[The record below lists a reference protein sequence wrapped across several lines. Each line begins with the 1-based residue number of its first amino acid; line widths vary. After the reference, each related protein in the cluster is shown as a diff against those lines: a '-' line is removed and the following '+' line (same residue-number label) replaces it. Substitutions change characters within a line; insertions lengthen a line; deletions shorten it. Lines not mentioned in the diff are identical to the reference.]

1 MLNQAVILCGGF
13 GKRLMPITK
22 KIPKPMAI
30 VNGKPFLYY
39 LIEQCKSNGI
49 YKILLL
55 CGYKFRIIKK
65 YFGNGKK
72 FGIKIEYHINPPQ
85 IETYKRI
92 YEARNFLEKEF
103 LLLYSD
109 NYSSLN
115 LHDLYSKYK
124 KLKSKLIVSICKKK
138 NGNINI
144 DQKKK
149 RVTQYS
155 FSKSKKLKFV
165 DIGYMIV
172 NKRIFI
178 SNYPNK
184 NLSFNFL
191 LKKLTI
197 ENKINYFFNDT
208 GYLSISD
215 VKRLKIL
222 RIFFKNNYI
231 LIDRDGVLNKKNQK
245 HRYVRN
251 LKELKINY
259 VLIKIIKKIIK
270 KNTLICISN
279 QAGIATGD
287 LSYYNLRKINRKI
300 FLELKKYK
308 INLKDFLI
316 SPHHYNSNHFHRKPN
331 HGLFLKAAKT
341 YKIVLDRT
349 FYIGDDIRD
358 IEASYNAKT
367 KCLYFGK
374 EKLSISLAK
383 KYKNIL
389 IFRDK

>member
-22 KIPKPMAI
+22 KIPKPMAV
-30 VNGKPFLYY
+30 VNRKPFLYY
-39 LIEQCKSNGI
+39 LIEQCKNNGVD
-49 YKILLL
+49 KILLL
-55 CGYKFRIIKK
+55 CGYKFEIIKK
-65 YFGNGKK
+65 YFGSGKK
-72 FGIKIEYHINPPQ
+72 FGVKIKYHINRPQ

-115 LHDLYSKYK
+115 LHNLYSQYK

-138 NGNINI
+138 EGNINI
-144 DQKKK
+144 EKKKK
-149 RVTQYS
+149 RIIQYS
-155 FSKSKKLKFV
+155 FSKSKKLEFV
-165 DIGYMIV
+165 DIGYMIA
-172 NKRIFI
+172 NKKILI
-178 SNYPNK
+178 SKYPNK
-184 NLSFNFL
+184 NVSFNFL

-197 ENKINYFFNDT
+197 EKRINYFFNDT

-222 RIFFKNNYI
+222 RTFFKNNYI
-231 LIDRDGVLNKKNQK
+231 LVDRDGVLNKKNQN

-251 LKELKINY
+251 LKELKINFL
-259 VLIKIIKKIIK
+259 LIKKLKKIIK
-270 KNTLICISN
+270 KNFLICISN
-279 QAGIATGD
+279 QSGIATRD
-287 LSYYNLRKINRKI
+287 LSYYNLKKINKKI

-308 INLKDFLI
+308 INLKDFFI
-316 SPHHYNSNHFHRKPN
+316 SPHHYNSNHFYRKPN
-331 HGLFLKAAKT
+331 HGLFLKAAKK
-341 YKIVLDRT
+341 YNIILDRT

-367 KCLYFGK
+367 KCLYVGN
-374 EKLSISLAK
+374 EKLSASLIK
-383 KYKNIL
+383 KYKHTL
-389 IFRDK
+389 IFKK